1 MQLVLIV
8 PCCGTQAGPV
18 AAALWG
24 GLNAGMAHRVQCWGD
39 SAPHSEL
46 GVSHRVPREWLMDS
60 LFFFSYT
67 SCSPLIPN
75 WRSFMPRAVTPPEA
89 EAGKCSM

>member
-24 GLNAGMAHRVQCWGD
+24 GSQCRDGSQGAVLGGLSPTLRTGGLSQGPQGMVDGFPVLFLLHQLLPFNPRLE
-39 SAPHSEL
+39 EL
-46 GVSHRVPREWLMDS
+46 HAQGSDTTR
-60 LFFFSYT
+60 
-67 SCSPLIPN
+67 
-75 WRSFMPRAVTPPEA
+75 
-89 EAGKCSM
+89 G